1 MTKDFAESLTQI
13 IADVSDKHADDID
26 AAVDECERRVKRLAD
41 FADFTG
47 ELIRQA
53 LREQIYDCRHRANTE
68 QRKASGFYGGAAKVM
83 AAASEI
89 VQSVASEKSLFD
101 YFVAGTTLGRM
112 TGEQLRATAESEA
125 TKAEGH
131 QFNATLCSTL
141 AEIVPEG
148 KTVRE
153 CVKETRLKTIFGGIM
168 KQAKAA

>member
-1 MTKDFAESLTQI
+1 
-13 IADVSDKHADDID
+13 
-26 AAVDECERRVKRLAD
+26 
-41 FADFTG
+41 
-47 ELIRQA
+47 
-53 LREQIYDCRHRANTE
+53 
-68 QRKASGFYGGAAKVM
+68 M

-101 YFVAGTTLGRM
+101 YFVSGTTLGRM

-153 CVKETRLKTIFGGIM
+153 CVKETGLKTIFGGIYETG
-168 KQAKAA
+168 KGGVTSRETDRATCRHETWAWRISRETDRPGCQARIPGRMDVKPRKGVGPQTTRRTTE